1 MSLLK
6 ETFFVL
12 PDLDH
17 ILETVMEVLHQFFR
31 IDLQNYRY
39 IVIRSCLWLLVVIN
53 VDNFHNL

>member
-1 MSLLK
+1 MGLLK

-12 PDLDH
+12 PDLDN

-31 IDLQNYRY
+31 VDLQNYRD
-39 IVIRSCLWLLVVIN
+39 IIIRSCLRLLVVVN